1 MNITSIQLQLLI
13 GRTVPL
19 PAPQKLMTALQS
31 VDITQS
37 ETAGFQMSFQIE
49 RSPYMS
55 PDFALMTSDLLQPG
69 SRVIIC
75 VTLGATPRV
84 VMDGIITQH
93 QFSYDQSGAMM
104 LTVTGEDISLLM
116 DMYDVSLE
124 YPGMGDEAIALVILL
139 RYAGFGITP
148 LVIPPLSGAIS
159 LPAERIPQQN
169 TTDKQY
175 LSSLA
180 AEHGYVFFVQP
191 GQAPML
197 NTAYWGPASRIG
209 VPQKAL
215 TVDAGSETNIQ
226 SINFSYNALSGGP
239 IQVYGFVSDE
249 TSERVLP
256 VLTLT
261 STRMPPLASKPPL
274 IFNQPYVRK
283 QLLDYQGSSYI
294 DALARAQAITDQS
307 VDAVVTADGT
317 LDVLRYGAILMA
329 PGIVGVRGVG
339 FNYDGNYFVT
349 SVTHSIRVGQY
360 TQNFSLAREGLGS
373 LTPGV
378 TS

>member
-1 MNITSIQLQLLI
+1 MSITSIQLQLWI
-13 GRTVPL
+13 GRTVPQ

-75 VTLGATPRV
+75 VTLDATPRV

-148 LVIPPLSGAIS
+148 LVIPPLSGAVS

-169 TTDKQY
+169 ATDKHY
-175 LSSLA
+175 LSLSPLSM
-180 AEHGYVFFVQP
+180 GTSFSSNP
-191 GQAPML
+191 G
-197 NTAYWGPASRIG
+197 R
-209 VPQKAL
+209 
-215 TVDAGSETNIQ
+215 
-226 SINFSYNALSGGP
+226 
-239 IQVYGFVSDE
+239 
-249 TSERVLP
+249 LP
-256 VLTLT
+256 C
-261 STRMPPLASKPPL
+261 
-274 IFNQPYVRK
+274 
-283 QLLDYQGSSYI
+283 
-294 DALARAQAITDQS
+294 
-307 VDAVVTADGT
+307 
-317 LDVLRYGAILMA
+317 
-329 PGIVGVRGVG
+329 
-339 FNYDGNYFVT
+339 
-349 SVTHSIRVGQY
+349 
-360 TQNFSLAREGLGS
+360 
-373 LTPGV
+373 
-378 TS
+378 